1 MNVRGLYLAAG
12 VLWAILL
19 GPLAFVLVF
28 AASAGFAW
36 LYLFGDNPWPASAE
50 WLLLLPAIFA
60 GVLTAAAVIWLSDG
74 RGRQRAAS
82 APAASASERRRAGTL
97 ALIPVVALVLIG
109 AAFWLRARQYDDTVN
124 AATAREAAFAELLGS
139 KRKITSIDI
148 ANSTGIVNGTVR
160 LSGTREGPYRFSWR
174 VVPST
179 SEAPVLTH
187 EATLQLARG
196 QNDLPI
202 AFSIDELQRQYRVI
216 VLHGRGNALVDE
228 LFRLEVALDPVLNQR
243 EISQLPPGEQRRM
256 ETGNSALRSQGTA
269 QLPVRF
275 TILP

>member
-28 AASAGFAW
+28 AASAGVAW
-36 LYLFGDNPWPASAE
+36 LYLFGDNPWPTSAE

-60 GVLTAAAVIWLSDG
+60 SLLSVVAIIWLSDR
-74 RGRQRAAS
+74 RGRQRVSS
-82 APAASASERRRAGTL
+82 APAGSATEMRRAGTL
-97 ALIPVVALVLIG
+97 AIIPFLAVVLIG
-109 AAFWLRARQYDDTVN
+109 AMLWLRARQYDDSVN
-124 AATAREAAFAELLGS
+124 AATAREGAFADLLGS
-139 KRKITSIDI
+139 NRKIISIDI

-160 LSGTREGPYRFSWR
+160 LSGTREGPYRLTWR

-179 SEAPVLTH
+179 STASVLTQS
-187 EATLQLARG
+187 ATLQLARG

-202 AFSIDELQRQYRVI
+202 AFSTDELQRQYRAI

-228 LFRLEVALDPVLNQR
+228 LFRLEVALDPVLSQR

-256 ETGNSALRSQGTA
+256 ETIGSALRSQGIA
-269 QLPVRF
+269 QFPVRF